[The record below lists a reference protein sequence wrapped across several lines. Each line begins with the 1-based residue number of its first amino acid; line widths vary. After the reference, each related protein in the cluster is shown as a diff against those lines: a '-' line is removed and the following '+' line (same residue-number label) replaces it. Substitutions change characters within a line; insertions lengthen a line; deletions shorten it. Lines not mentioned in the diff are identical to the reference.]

1 MKMEGIYKG
10 KPCLIQPAI
19 VKYRE
24 TEKINHMIGT
34 AIAGFVENHIE
45 VGKDVKLFNI
55 SPRFEE
61 VTIEDFDDY
70 FGHKIPFIIDG
81 VGYYIK
87 KQAFEVFKD
96 VFRKVIVNFE
106 WVE

>member
-1 MKMEGIYKG
+1 MNTYKG
-10 KPCLIQPAI
+10 KPCIMQPAI

-34 AIAGFVENHIE
+34 AIAGFVKSHIE

-61 VTIEDFDDY
+61 VTIKDFDEY
-70 FGHKIPFIIDG
+70 FWHQTLFIIDG
-81 VGYYIK
+81 VGYYVK
-87 KQAFEVFKD
+87 EQAFEVFQN
-96 VFRKVIVNFE
+96 VFKKLIVNFE
-106 WVE
+106 WE